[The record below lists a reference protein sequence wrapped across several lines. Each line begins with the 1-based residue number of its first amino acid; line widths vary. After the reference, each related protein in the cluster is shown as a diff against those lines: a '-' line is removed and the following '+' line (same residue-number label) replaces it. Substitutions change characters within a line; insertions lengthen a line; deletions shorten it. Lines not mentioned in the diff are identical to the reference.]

1 MNPWGSKM
9 AENTKRNQTEDLEQ
23 MVTFNLGPEVFGVN
37 ILQVQEINRM
47 VEITAVPHTEYYVE
61 GIINLRGKVIP
72 IMDLR
77 KKFGLEAKERD
88 NHTRIIVVDVSG
100 ETVGLVVDG
109 VSEVLRVPSGL
120 LEDAPKLVTGGGQA
134 GSDYIKSV
142 AKLEDSLLIYLDLN
156 KILSSSVLPANS

>member
-1 MNPWGSKM
+1 M
-9 AENTKRNQTEDLEQ
+9 ADHAKQNRQDDLEQ

-47 VEITAVPHTEYYVE
+47 VEITAVPHSESYVE

-77 KKFGLEAKERD
+77 KKFGLPEKTRD

-100 ETVGLVVDG
+100 ETVGLVVDS
-109 VSEVLRVPSGL
+109 VSEVLRVQSGT
-120 LEDAPKLVTGGGQA
+120 LEDAPKLVTGGTHSGA
-134 GSDYIKSV
+134 DYIRSV
-142 AKLEDSLLIYLDLN
+142 AKLEDRLLIYLDLD
-156 KILSSSVLPANS
+156 KIISSSVIPETA